1 MNEKTSSQELIK
13 EIYDLRGEK
22 FIDSRYNELT
32 KVAGLL
38 ASSNDLKSAKT
49 SLKEVDGLL
58 LREAS
63 DLQASKELV
72 DEQ

>member
-1 MNEKTSSQELIK
+1 
-13 EIYDLRGEK
+13 
-22 FIDSRYNELT
+22 
-32 KVAGLL
+32 VAGLL